1 MASSARGAKHQHV
14 LQMYRRLLGLARR
27 LPESKQDEALFQIRQ
42 GFREHAEEADEAR

>member
-1 MASSARGAKHQHV
+1 
-14 LQMYRRLLGLARR
+14 MYRRLLGLARR